1 MKDKYSA
8 AFQDAMEYT
17 DLMEAVEKEFSSSIL
32 PSMVGQLPTLAF
44 SQMRFGLMAASGS
57 TGMSADAGAKKLQKA
72 IDDMR
77 SDLEK
82 YENIYEECS
91 RIANRKGK
99 KPYWVSQMD
108 LEKVQ
113 KQSERIRQAK
123 EKLSTI
129 KGGSSDAWRIM
140 TAAQVAA
147 QTVAGFISEQA
158 ATNIANAA
166 FEGNKTISLGNG
178 FTLQVIQSGA
188 EAGKK
193 GKQKKGYRVQTTDLS
208 IAILDESG
216 TIVLTLPGLSL
227 KRTAT
232 GMTGANPMYK
242 IHIKS
247 SSIGNLIANAGIQAN
262 SAFDLGSFYN
272 YYANHG
278 RTTHRMGADN
288 SEVTNK
294 VTNMNQMYK
303 AFHSAMLLTAMA
315 GGIKADDFAYFLAIN
330 DRIYSADEVI
340 KMALSGD
347 ATIVGG
353 MTKKLDIDDIL
364 KGGGTTLS
372 KAQPAIAAH
381 HSNLFASL
389 KDPDSPD
396 SEESRRRSDAIIGAI
411 NNISLVLNLNIA
423 LKDLI

>member
-1 MKDKYSA
+1 
-8 AFQDAMEYT
+8 MEYT
-17 DLMEAVEKEFSSSIL
+17 DLMEAIEKEFSSSIL
-32 PSMVGQLPTLAF
+32 PSMVEQLPTLAF
-44 SQMRFGLMAASGS
+44 SQVRFGLMAASGNTS
-57 TGMSADAGAKKLQKA
+57 MSADVGAKKLQKA
-72 IDDMR
+72 IDDMK

-82 YENIYEECS
+82 YENIYEECT
-91 RIANRKGK
+91 RIANRHQK

-129 KGGSSDAWRIM
+129 KDGSSDAWRIM
-140 TAAQVAA
+140 TATQVAA

-158 ATNIANAA
+158 AANIGNMV
-166 FEGNKTISLGNG
+166 FENNKTISLGNG
-178 FTLQVIQSGA
+178 FSLQIIQSGT

-193 GKQKKGYRVQTTDLS
+193 GKQKKGYKVQTTDLS
-208 IAILDESG
+208 ITILDESG
-216 TIVLTLPGLSL
+216 TIVFTLPGLSL

-232 GMTGANPMYK
+232 GRIGVNPMYK

-247 SSIGNLIANAGIQAN
+247 SSIGSLIANAGIQAN
-262 SAFDLGSFYN
+262 SAFDLNSFYN

-278 RTTHRMGADN
+278 RVTHRMGSDN
-288 SEVTNK
+288 SEVINK
-294 VTNMNQMYK
+294 VTNMSQMYK
-303 AFHSAMLLTAMA
+303 AFHSAMLLTSMA

-330 DRIYSADEVI
+330 EKIYSADEII
-340 KMALSGD
+340 KMALSGN
-347 ATIVGG
+347 ATVTNGII
-353 MTKKLDIDDIL
+353 KKLDVDDIL
-364 KGGGTTLS
+364 KGGDTTLS
-372 KAQPAIAAH
+372 KAQPIIAAH

-389 KDPDSPD
+389 KDPDIPD

-423 LKDLI
+423 LKNLI